1 MIDIKLLR
9 EDATTVKNNMK
20 KKFMENRIYL
30 IDEIL
35 EIDKEWRATKLEA
48 DNLRKDK
55 NTISKKINEVKKNK
69 NIGAQGPSLS
79 ELFSQAKQIPKKI
92 KELEQRESNL
102 KEAADKLLQKIPNIM
117 HSSVPK
123 GKDDSENK
131 EIKKWGETKTPPYEI
146 KNHVELLE
154 DLGLADFETAAL
166 MSGNGFYILKGDV
179 ALLNQALIRYTIEK
193 MQSKGFT
200 YIEPPLLIRKRVLNA
215 AMDTE
220 EFKNTIYSAEGEDLN
235 MIGTSEHA
243 LLGLHEGKAI
253 REQDLPLK
261 YFSYSMCFRKE
272 IGSHGINEKGLWR
285 THQFNKVEQFVYCK
299 PEESYDLYEEMQ
311 AISEEIFQDLKLPYR
326 IVECCSGDLASWKA
340 KSADMEVYR
349 PTTEDFGEVT
359 SLSNCT
365 DYQARGLNIKL
376 IRKDGTR
383 EVVHT
388 LNNTAIATS
397 RALVAIL
404 ENYQHEDGSISIP
417 DVLQPFMFGKKII
430 NKVKEE
436 D

>member
-9 EDATTVKNNMK
+9 EDATAVKNNMK
-20 KKFMENRIYL
+20 KKFMSNRIYL

-35 EIDKEWRATKLEA
+35 EIDKEWRAIKLEA
-48 DNLRKDK
+48 DSLRKDK
-55 NTISKKINEVKKNK
+55 NDISKKINEVKKNK
-69 NIGAQGPSLS
+69 NIGAKGPSLS

-92 KELEQRESNL
+92 KELGEQESNL
-102 KEAADKLLQKIPNIM
+102 EEARDKLLRKIPNMM

-131 EIKKWGETKTPPYEI
+131 EIKKWGDISEKHFPV

-154 DLGLADFETAAL
+154 NLGLADFETAAS

-200 YIEPPLLIRKRVLNA
+200 YIEPPLLIRKKVLDA

-220 EFKNTIYSAEGEDLN
+220 EFKNTIYSAEGEDLH

-243 LLGLHEGKAI
+243 LLGLHEEKAL

-285 THQFNKVEQFVYCK
+285 THQFNKIEQFIYCT
-299 PEESYDLYEEMQ
+299 PESSYDMYEEMQ

-326 IVECCSGDLASWKA
+326 IVECCSGDLALWKA

-349 PTTEDFGEVT
+349 PTTEGYGEVT

-365 DYQARGLNIKL
+365 DYQARGLGVKVL
-376 IRKDGTR
+376 RKDGTR
-383 EVVHT
+383 EVLHT
-388 LNNTAIATS
+388 LNNTAVATS

-404 ENYQHEDGSISIP
+404 ENYQNEDGSITIP
-417 DVLQPFMFGKKII
+417 DVLQPFMFGKKVIT
-430 NKVKEE
+430 KVDEE
-436 D
+436 